1 MMVLKHGILH
11 LYPDT
16 FDIKD
21 LSCNNAD
28 SIITVIIVTL
38 HNHQDLIVR
47 PSISDTRNIYVCLH
61 WFTYDYLLAH
71 MQACVFI
78 HYIHIALPTVRLPW
92 PFCRKS
98 TNCARF
104 DHAKAPGS
112 GKAQDGDLRGHNL
125 FVGGKLEL
133 GSLFSFSATAGS
145 SSCSCWF
152 ARAMHNWVSRTW
164 MQLKLLARRCLF
176 FPQS

>member
-1 MMVLKHGILH
+1 MFLSVKTQVTTWRSSSCSLLPPPWRWPIQRQLKRRCWRKKAWGNHQVFLHISVKRLLVTIPAWMMVLKHGILH

-28 SIITVIIVTL
+28 SITTVIIVTL

-98 TNCARF
+98 TNFRQVWPC
-104 DHAKAPGS
+104 
-112 GKAQDGDLRGHNL
+112 
-125 FVGGKLEL
+125 
-133 GSLFSFSATAGS
+133 
-145 SSCSCWF
+145 
-152 ARAMHNWVSRTW
+152 
-164 MQLKLLARRCLF
+164 
-176 FPQS
+176 